1 MKLMPII
8 DGDILCYRVGFACN
22 EETEKVAI
30 RTMAD
35 MLEEL
40 IFIELSSNIHVGYL
54 TGKDNYRHDIAKT
67 KPYKGNRKD
76 APRPVHLHSLREY
89 LITAWD
95 FRVANGQEADDA
107 IGIHATL
114 TRDSSIIVSIDKD
127 LDMIPGH
134 HYNPVKKDHY
144 YVNDKEAIKN
154 FYRQILTGDKVDN
167 VQGLRGIGPKKAD
180 KILGDFD
187 TDLAMYE
194 AVLKAYDG
202 DAERVLEN
210 GQLLWIRRRKD
221 EIWQPPTPSST

>member
-22 EETEKVAI
+22 EEPEKVAI

-67 KPYKGNRKD
+67 QPYKGNRKD

-95 FRVANGQEADDA
+95 FRVADGQEADDA

-114 TRDSSIIVSIDKD
+114 TRDNSIIVSIDKD

-154 FYRQILTGDKVDN
+154 FYRQLLTGDKVDN

>member
-40 IFIELSSNIHVGYL
+40 VFIELSSNIHVGYL
-54 TGKDNYRHDIAKT
+54 TGKENYRHDIAKT

-114 TRDSSIIVSIDKD
+114 TRDNSIIVSIDKD

-144 YVNDKEAIKN
+144 YVNDKVALKN

-167 VQGLRGIGPKKAD
+167 IEGLRGIGPKKAD

>member
-1 MKLMPII
+1 MPII

-40 IFIELSSNIHVGYL
+40 VFIELSSNIHVGYL

-114 TRDSSIIVSIDKD
+114 TRDNSIIVSIDKD

-144 YVNDKEAIKN
+144 YVNDKVALKN

-167 VQGLRGIGPKKAD
+167 IEGLRGIGPKKAD

-210 GQLLWIRRRKD
+210 GQLLWIRRK
-221 EIWQPPTPSST
+221 EGELWQPPTPSST

>member
-22 EETEKVAI
+22 EEPEKVAI

-67 KPYKGNRKD
+67 QPYKGNRKD

-95 FRVANGQEADDA
+95 FRVADGQEADDA

-114 TRDSSIIVSIDKD
+114 TRDNSIIVSIDKD

-144 YVNDKEAIKN
+144 YVNDKEAIKD
-154 FYRQILTGDKVDN
+154 FYRQLLTGDKVDN

>member
-114 TRDSSIIVSIDKD
+114 TRDNSIIVSIDKD

-194 AVLKAYDG
+194 AVLKAYNG

>member
-1 MKLMPII
+1 
-8 DGDILCYRVGFACN
+8 
-22 EETEKVAI
+22 
-30 RTMAD
+30 MAD

-95 FRVANGQEADDA
+95 FRVADGQEADDA

-114 TRDSSIIVSIDKD
+114 TRDNSIIVSIDKD

-144 YVNDKEAIKN
+144 YVNDKDAIKN

>member
-40 IFIELSSNIHVGYL
+40 VFIELSSNIHVGYL
-54 TGKDNYRHDIAKT
+54 TGKENYRHDIAKT

-114 TRDSSIIVSIDKD
+114 TRDNSIIVSIDKD

-144 YVNDKEAIKN
+144 YVNDKDAIKN

>member
-67 KPYKGNRKD
+67 QPYKGNRKD
-76 APRPVHLHSLREY
+76 ASRPVHLHSLREY

-95 FRVANGQEADDA
+95 FRVADGQEADDA

>member
-22 EETEKVAI
+22 EEPEKVAI

-54 TGKDNYRHDIAKT
+54 TGKENYRHDIAKT

-95 FRVANGQEADDA
+95 FRVADGQEADDA

-144 YVNDKEAIKN
+144 YVNDKVALKN

-167 VQGLRGIGPKKAD
+167 IEGLRGIGPKKAD

-210 GQLLWIRRRKD
+210 GQLLWIRRK
-221 EIWQPPTPSST
+221 EGELWQPPTPSST

>member
-22 EETEKVAI
+22 EEPEKVAI

-67 KPYKGNRKD
+67 QPYKGNRKD

-95 FRVANGQEADDA
+95 FRVADGQEADDA

-114 TRDSSIIVSIDKD
+114 TRDNSIIVSIDKD

-144 YVNDKEAIKN
+144 LSLIH
-154 FYRQILTGDKVDN
+154 I
-167 VQGLRGIGPKKAD
+167 
-180 KILGDFD
+180 
-187 TDLAMYE
+187 
-194 AVLKAYDG
+194 
-202 DAERVLEN
+202 
-210 GQLLWIRRRKD
+210 
-221 EIWQPPTPSST
+221 

>member
-40 IFIELSSNIHVGYL
+40 VFIELSSNIHVGYL

-114 TRDSSIIVSIDKD
+114 TRDNSIIVSIDKD

-144 YVNDKEAIKN
+144 YVNDKVALKN

>member
-1 MKLMPII
+1 MPII

-40 IFIELSSNIHVGYL
+40 VFIELSSNIHVGYL

-67 KPYKGNRKD
+67 QPYKGNRKD

-95 FRVANGQEADDA
+95 FRVADGQEADDA
-107 IGIHATL
+107 IGIHATSL
-114 TRDSSIIVSIDKD
+114 RDKSVIVTIDKD
-127 LDMIPGH
+127 LDMIPGY
-134 HYNPVKKDHY
+134 HYNPVKKESY
-144 YVNDKEAIKN
+144 YIDDKEAIKN

-167 VQGLRGIGPKKAD
+167 IEGLRGIGPKKAD
-180 KILGDFD
+180 KILAEAE
-187 TDLAMYE
+187 TELKMYE
-194 AVLKAYDG
+194 AVLKAYDNNQ
-202 DAERVLEN
+202 ERVIEN
-210 GQLLWIRRRKD
+210 GQLLWIRRQED
-221 EIWQPPTPSST
+221 ELWQPPTQ

>member
-22 EETEKVAI
+22 EEPEKVAI

-95 FRVANGQEADDA
+95 FRVADGQEADDA

-114 TRDSSIIVSIDKD
+114 TRDNSIIVSIDKD

>member
-67 KPYKGNRKD
+67 QPYKGNRKD
-76 APRPVHLHSLREY
+76 AARPIHLPRLREY
-89 LITAWD
+89 LHTAWD
-95 FRVANGQEADDA
+95 FRVVNGQEADDA
-107 IGIHATL
+107 IGIHATSL
-114 TRDSSIIVSIDKD
+114 RDKSVIVTIDKD

-134 HYNPVKKDHY
+134 HYNPVKKESY
-144 YVNDKEAIKN
+144 YIDDKEAIKN

-167 VQGLRGIGPKKAD
+167 IEGLRGIGPKKAD
-180 KILGDFD
+180 KILAEAD
-187 TDLAMYE
+187 TELKMYE
-194 AVLKAYDG
+194 AVLKAYDNNQ
-202 DAERVLEN
+202 ERVIEN
-210 GQLLWIRRRKD
+210 GQLLWIRRQED
-221 EIWQPPTPSST
+221 ELWQPPTQ

>member
-40 IFIELSSNIHVGYL
+40 VFIELSSNIHVGYL
-54 TGKDNYRHDIAKT
+54 TGKENYRHDIAKT

-95 FRVANGQEADDA
+95 FRVADGQEADDA

-114 TRDSSIIVSIDKD
+114 TKDNSIIVSIDKD

-144 YVNDKEAIKN
+144 YVNDKVALKN

-167 VQGLRGIGPKKAD
+167 IEGLRGIGPKKAD

-210 GQLLWIRRRKD
+210 GQLLWIRRK
-221 EIWQPPTPSST
+221 EGELWQPPTPSST

>member
-54 TGKDNYRHDIAKT
+54 TGKDNYRYDIAKT

-95 FRVANGQEADDA
+95 FRVADGQEADDA

-114 TRDSSIIVSIDKD
+114 TRDNSIIVSIDKD

>member
-40 IFIELSSNIHVGYL
+40 VFIELSSNIHVGYL

-95 FRVANGQEADDA
+95 FRVADGQEADDA

-114 TRDSSIIVSIDKD
+114 TRDNSIIVSIDKD

-134 HYNPVKKDHY
+134 HYNPVKKDYY
-144 YVNDKEAIKN
+144 YVNDKVALKN

-167 VQGLRGIGPKKAD
+167 IEGLRGIGPKKAD

-210 GQLLWIRRRKD
+210 GQLLWIRRK
-221 EIWQPPTPSST
+221 EGELWQPPTPSST

>member
-30 RTMAD
+30 RTMAE

-40 IFIELSSNIHVGYL
+40 VFIELSSNIHVGYL

-114 TRDSSIIVSIDKD
+114 TRDNSIIVSIDKD

-144 YVNDKEAIKN
+144 YVNDKVALKN

-210 GQLLWIRRRKD
+210 GQLLWIRRK
-221 EIWQPPTPSST
+221 EGELWQPPTPSST

>member
-54 TGKDNYRHDIAKT
+54 TGKENYRHDIAKT

-95 FRVANGQEADDA
+95 FRVADGQEADDA

-114 TRDSSIIVSIDKD
+114 TRDNSIIVSIDKD

-144 YVNDKEAIKN
+144 YVNDKVALKN

-167 VQGLRGIGPKKAD
+167 IEGLRGIGPKKAD

-210 GQLLWIRRRKD
+210 GQLLWIRRK
-221 EIWQPPTPSST
+221 EGELWQPPTPSST

>member
-54 TGKDNYRHDIAKT
+54 TGKENYRHGIAKT
-67 KPYKGNRKD
+67 QPYKGNRKD

-95 FRVANGQEADDA
+95 FRVADGQEADDA

-187 TDLAMYE
+187 TDLALYE

>member
-54 TGKDNYRHDIAKT
+54 TGKENYRHDIAKT

-114 TRDSSIIVSIDKD
+114 TRDNSIIVSIDKD

-144 YVNDKEAIKN
+144 YVNDKVAIKN

-210 GQLLWIRRRKD
+210 GQLLWIRRK
-221 EIWQPPTPSST
+221 EGELWQPPTPSST

>member
-40 IFIELSSNIHVGYL
+40 VFIELSSNIHVGYL

-114 TRDSSIIVSIDKD
+114 TRDNSIIVSIDKD

-144 YVNDKEAIKN
+144 YVNDKVALKN

-167 VQGLRGIGPKKAD
+167 IEGLRGIGPKKAD

-202 DAERVLEN
+202 DSERVLEN
-210 GQLLWIRRRKD
+210 GQLLWIRRK
-221 EIWQPPTPSST
+221 EGELWQPPTPSST

>member
-1 MKLMPII
+1 
-8 DGDILCYRVGFACN
+8 
-22 EETEKVAI
+22 
-30 RTMAD
+30 
-35 MLEEL
+35 
-40 IFIELSSNIHVGYL
+40 
-54 TGKDNYRHDIAKT
+54 
-67 KPYKGNRKD
+67 
-76 APRPVHLHSLREY
+76 
-89 LITAWD
+89 
-95 FRVANGQEADDA
+95 
-107 IGIHATL
+107 
-114 TRDSSIIVSIDKD
+114 VSIDKD

-210 GQLLWIRRRKD
+210 GQLLWIRRKKD
-221 EIWQPPTPSST
+221 ELWQPPTPSST

>member
-67 KPYKGNRKD
+67 QPYKGNRKD

-114 TRDSSIIVSIDKD
+114 TRDNSIIVSIDKD

-144 YVNDKEAIKN
+144 YVNDKVALKN

-167 VQGLRGIGPKKAD
+167 IEGLRGIGPKKAD

-210 GQLLWIRRRKD
+210 GQLLWIRRK
-221 EIWQPPTPSST
+221 EGELWQPPTPSST

>member
-22 EETEKVAI
+22 EEPEKVAI

-67 KPYKGNRKD
+67 QPYKGNRKD
-76 APRPVHLHSLREY
+76 APRPIHLHSLREY

-114 TRDSSIIVSIDKD
+114 TRDNSIIVSIDKD

-144 YVNDKEAIKN
+144 YVNDKVAIKN

-167 VQGLRGIGPKKAD
+167 IEGLRGIGPKKAD

-210 GQLLWIRRRKD
+210 GQLLWIRRK
-221 EIWQPPTPSST
+221 EGELWQPPTPSST

>member
-22 EETEKVAI
+22 EEPEKVAI

-67 KPYKGNRKD
+67 QPYKGNRKD

-95 FRVANGQEADDA
+95 FRVADGQEADDA

-114 TRDSSIIVSIDKD
+114 TRDNSIIVSIDKD

-167 VQGLRGIGPKKAD
+167 VQGLRGISPKKAD

>member
-54 TGKDNYRHDIAKT
+54 TGKENYRHDIAKT

-114 TRDSSIIVSIDKD
+114 TRDNSIIVSIDKD

-210 GQLLWIRRRKD
+210 GQLLWIRRK
-221 EIWQPPTPSST
+221 EGELWQPPTPSST

>member
-22 EETEKVAI
+22 EEPEKVAI

-54 TGKDNYRHDIAKT
+54 TGKENYRHDIAKT
-67 KPYKGNRKD
+67 QPYKGNRKD

-114 TRDSSIIVSIDKD
+114 TRDNSIIVSIDKD

-144 YVNDKEAIKN
+144 YVNDKQAIKN

-167 VQGLRGIGPKKAD
+167 IEGLRGIGPKKAD

-210 GQLLWIRRRKD
+210 GQLLWIRRK
-221 EIWQPPTPSST
+221 EGELWQPPTPSST

>member
-22 EETEKVAI
+22 EEPEKVAI

-54 TGKDNYRHDIAKT
+54 TGKENYRHDIAKT
-67 KPYKGNRKD
+67 QPYKGNRKD

-95 FRVANGQEADDA
+95 FRVADGQEADDA

-144 YVNDKEAIKN
+144 YVNDKDAIKN

>member
-1 MKLMPII
+1 
-8 DGDILCYRVGFACN
+8 
-22 EETEKVAI
+22 
-30 RTMAD
+30 MAD

-40 IFIELSSNIHVGYL
+40 VFIELSSNIHVGYL

-114 TRDSSIIVSIDKD
+114 TRDNSIIVSIDKD

-144 YVNDKEAIKN
+144 YVNDKVAIKN

-167 VQGLRGIGPKKAD
+167 IEGLRGIGPKKAD

-210 GQLLWIRRRKD
+210 GQLLWIRRK
-221 EIWQPPTPSST
+221 EGELWQPPTPSST

>member
-1 MKLMPII
+1 MKLIPII

-22 EETEKVAI
+22 EEPEKVAI

-67 KPYKGNRKD
+67 QPYKGNRKD

-95 FRVANGQEADDA
+95 FRVADGQEADDA

-114 TRDSSIIVSIDKD
+114 TRDNSIIVSIDKD

-144 YVNDKEAIKN
+144 YVNDKDAIKN

>member
-40 IFIELSSNIHVGYL
+40 VFIELSSNIHVGYL
-54 TGKDNYRHDIAKT
+54 TGKENYRHDIAKT

-114 TRDSSIIVSIDKD
+114 TRDNSIIVSIDKD

-144 YVNDKEAIKN
+144 YVNDKVAIKN

-167 VQGLRGIGPKKAD
+167 IEGLRGIGPKKAD

-210 GQLLWIRRRKD
+210 GQLLWIRRK
-221 EIWQPPTPSST
+221 EGELWQPPTPSST

>member
-67 KPYKGNRKD
+67 QPYKGNRKD
-76 APRPVHLHSLREY
+76 ASRPVHLHSLREY

-95 FRVANGQEADDA
+95 FRVADGQEADDA

-114 TRDSSIIVSIDKD
+114 TRDNSIIVSIDKD

-210 GQLLWIRRRKD
+210 GQLLWIRRKGG
-221 EIWQPPTPSST
+221 ELWQPPTPSST